1 MVVEVGAAGEASL
14 GRRQA
19 QVQQD
24 TRGANSEPAHVVSG
38 GRAQDSTASVAQA
51 SVQEERTSP
60 LGAELNELE
69 RANGELEK
77 TVNEYGSLI
86 ERYTKLQQQLCQL
99 AAKQQKRLVHLERTL
114 ANQRETMRPRNNS
127 PDLRQE
133 TRAVLERSRKLLRER
148 VEPLLPSDGGWF
160 VRLFLG
166 TINVRFMDKRTR
178 LSFKREYEQFKQQT
192 APALVI
198 ASVVCLLWTSSR
210 WPSLLLQMF
219 IAYYYSALA
228 LRESVLVANGSNIRR
243 WWRLHHYLS
252 LVLAVVVLT
261 WPDGE
266 AYAEFRGEIHFLG
279 LYLSLLQILQA
290 RYQMS
295 RLYTLRSLG
304 KAGEL
309 DVANTDSPAQLHWGA
324 NMSLLLPAILVA
336 HALQAWTAVRAFQV
350 YFKYPRV
357 AQALLGGTI
366 TLITCIGNVV
376 TTFRTLRE
384 KAVLSGQHASS

>member
-1 MVVEVGAAGEASL
+1 MVVQVGASQGLSAEQRPALSRENAAGASQDGVRTTL
-14 GRRQA
+14 GLAAAGASATTQSA
-19 QVQQD
+19 NQVAEPSSAD
-24 TRGANSEPAHVVSG
+24 SE
-38 GRAQDSTASVAQA
+38 
-51 SVQEERTSP
+51 
-60 LGAELNELE
+60 LLELE
-69 RANGELEK
+69 RTNTELEK
-77 TVNEYGSLI
+77 LAGDFGSLAD
-86 ERYTKLQQQLCQL
+86 RYTKLQQQLGQL
-99 AAKQQKRLVHLERTL
+99 ATKQQKRLGYLERTI
-114 ANQRETMRPRNNS
+114 AERRRGPRE
-127 PDLRQE
+127 DAGGHQE
-133 TRAVLERSRKLLRER
+133 TKASIERSKKLLRER
-148 VEPLLPSDGGWF
+148 VDPLLPSDGGWF

-178 LSFKREYEQFKQQT
+178 LTFKREYEQFKQHT

-198 ASVVCLLWTSSR
+198 ASVICLVWTSSR
-210 WPSLLLQMF
+210 WPSLLLQLF

-252 LVLAVVVLT
+252 LILAVVVLT

-324 NMSLLLPAILVA
+324 NMSLLLPAILVG

-357 AQALLGGTI
+357 AQALLGGMI

-376 TTFRTLRE
+376 TTIRTLRA
-384 KAVLSGQHASS
+384 KAVKPSGEPLR

>member
-1 MVVEVGAAGEASL
+1 LE
-14 GRRQA
+14 
-19 QVQQD
+19 
-24 TRGANSEPAHVVSG
+24 EPGTTPS
-38 GRAQDSTASVAQA
+38 
-51 SVQEERTSP
+51 TSP
-60 LGAELNELE
+60 SEKDSQPDDEELLELE
-69 RANGELEK
+69 RANVEIEK
-77 TVNEYGSLI
+77 AASEFGNLT
-86 ERYTKLQQQLCQL
+86 ERYTKLQQQLSQL
-99 AAKQQKRLVHLERTL
+99 AAKQQKRLGALEKLLGQGRDVHSGRRSDMEAT
-114 ANQRETMRPRNNS
+114 ASDTK
-127 PDLRQE
+127 
-133 TRAVLERSRKLLRER
+133 RAVERSRKLLRER

-166 TINVRFMDKRTR
+166 TINVRFIDKRTR
-178 LSFKREYEQFKQQT
+178 LTFKREYEQFKQHT

-198 ASVVCLLWTSSR
+198 ASVICLVWTSSR

-252 LVLAVVVLT
+252 LVLAVIVLT
-261 WPDGE
+261 WPDGA

-279 LYLSLLQILQA
+279 LYLSLLQIMQA

-357 AQALLGGTI
+357 AQALFGGMI
-366 TLITCIGNVV
+366 TLVTCIGNIV
-376 TTFRTLRE
+376 TTMRTLRAKSVKPAGE
-384 KAVLSGQHASS
+384 SLR